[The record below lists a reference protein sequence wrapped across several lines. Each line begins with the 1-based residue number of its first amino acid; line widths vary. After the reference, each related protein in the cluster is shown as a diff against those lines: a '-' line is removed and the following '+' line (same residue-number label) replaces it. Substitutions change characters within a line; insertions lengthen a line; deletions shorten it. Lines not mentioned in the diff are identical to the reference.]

1 MRILIK
7 ISGEALANKTQGNY
21 DFEYL
26 KKIWQEICDLKKY
39 HEIAVVCGGGNICR
53 GAEFAKNGISPTVG
67 HEVGMLATTMNA
79 LMLADIIEKLG
90 QETTVF
96 TARDLSGIGEIF
108 DAKRAK
114 MKLSQNAIV
123 FLSGGTGHP
132 YFSTDTASVLRSLEL
147 SCDMMIK
154 LTSVDGI
161 YSADPKKDLTAIKFS
176 TVTYDDVLWKN
187 LRIMDQAS
195 IALARDHDFKIG
207 VCHIDSLPSLASL
220 VKGEFSGSII
230 QK

>member
-7 ISGEALANKTQGNY
+7 ISGEALSNHTGKNY
-21 DFEYL
+21 DFDYL
-26 KKIWQEICDLKKY
+26 QKIWKEIQQLQMT
-39 HEIAVVCGGGNICR
+39 HQIAIVCGGWNICR
-53 GAEFAKNGISPTVG
+53 WAEFSKNGISPTVG
-67 HEVGMLATTMNA
+67 HEVGMMATTMNA

-90 QETTVF
+90 TPTIVY

-108 DAKRAK
+108 DSKRVKNSLDNGYIA
-114 MKLSQNAIV
+114 

-147 SCDMMIK
+147 SCEMMIK
-154 LTSVDGI
+154 CTSVDGI
-161 YSADPKKDLTAIKFS
+161 YSADPKKDTTAEKFQ
-176 TVTYDDVLWKN
+176 TVTYDDILTKN

-195 IALARDHDFKIG
+195 IALARDHDLKIG
-207 VCHIDSLPSLASL
+207 VCHIDTLPSLTGLS
-220 VKGEFSGSII
+220 GGIFEGSII